1 MSAQP
6 SLDDLVQRP
15 SRVIAE
21 ALVARQGP
29 TQITARAAALGLP
42 RQLTQVILAACTA
55 TATDTTPRF
64 QRKAVATS

>member
-21 ALVARQGP
+21 ALVSRQGP
-29 TQITARAAALGLP
+29 RQIAARATALGLP

-55 TATDTTPRF
+55 TATDNAPRI
-64 QRKAVATS
+64 QPKAIATS

>member
-29 TQITARAAALGLP
+29 KQIADRATALGLP

-55 TATDTTPRF
+55 TATDTAPRL
-64 QRKAVATS
+64 QRKAIATS